1 MRPVASSATPLPIQC
16 AHAPCSSSAHSGLLT
31 GVSPTAIHG
40 TPERIAQ
47 TAVATRLRLG
57 PVNRSTVG
65 LAKLDPANTGRRRGM
80 THVRYSALAVGHD
93 EQRNNGHSRTFA
105 PKVRVTCAIIVRVDP
120 PEHHLVEIRLNG
132 RASYL
137 LWVSGEDQ
145 DAVLAD
151 GEVAVAFPEPALAL
165 RYAAEQSLLVRS
177 EVPTAFDLDEVAAW
191 LRTDDVPDPVV
202 VLNAWN
208 ICWDVATGTGRPFGH
223 RSPDQDRVY
232 DKLFWANN
240 LPAVTPRE

>member
-1 MRPVASSATPLPIQC
+1 M
-16 AHAPCSSSAHSGLLT
+16 
-31 GVSPTAIHG
+31 
-40 TPERIAQ
+40 
-47 TAVATRLRLG
+47 
-57 PVNRSTVG
+57 
-65 LAKLDPANTGRRRGM
+65 
-80 THVRYSALAVGHD
+80 
-93 EQRNNGHSRTFA
+93 
-105 PKVRVTCAIIVRVDP
+105 IVRVDP
-120 PEHHLVEIRLNG
+120 PEHHLVEIRLDG

-151 GEVAVAFPEPALAL
+151 GDVAVAFPEPALAL
-165 RYAAEQSLLVRS
+165 RYAAEQSLPVRS

-208 ICWDVATGTGRPFGH
+208 IFWDVATGTGRPLGH
-223 RSPDQDRVY
+223 RSRDQDRVY

-240 LPAVTPRE
+240 LPAVTPEGMTYTPEWTEDELQSLRKVVEDGISLVRSALRDERAH